1 MKYKKNWAE
10 TQEKFTNYWQQ
21 QNTGRPLMI
30 VVAKKEEAK
39 PLPTELK
46 AVDMVDKYQDANRM
60 VARYRHFC
68 ENHLF
73 LAESFPNMSVDF
85 GPGSIAAYL
94 GSDIEFRPDTIWF
107 TEVVDDWEET
117 PKLTFDPENKW
128 FQRHIKL
135 YKDIHKQAAGDFLI
149 PIPDLM
155 ENIDVLV
162 SLRGGQNTIYDLID
176 EPKIVEERIAEVS
189 DVYFEYY
196 NHFYEIIKDPVDESC
211 AYTVFQI
218 WGKGKT
224 GKIQCDFSALM
235 SPAQFHDFIKEPLRA
250 QAKQLNNVLYH
261 LDGPDAIKHLD
272 ALMEIEEIDALQWTS
287 GDHGPDGTL
296 EDWYVIYDKARL
308 AGKSLWIKIYTGDL
322 DEQIRGVDKLVARY
336 GSHSM
341 LLHFD
346 IMSEADAKK
355 LLEHAEQHWSDV
367 KGTFEG

>member
-1 MKYKKNWAE
+1 MNYKKNWLE
-10 TQEKFTNYWQQ
+10 TQEKFTNYWKH

-30 VVAKKEEAK
+30 VTARKDDAV
-39 PLPTELK
+39 PLPAELEP
-46 AVDMVDKYQDANRM
+46 VSMEDKYQDAERM

-68 ENHLF
+68 ENHEF
-73 LAESFPNMSVDF
+73 LAESFPNMSADF

-107 TEVVDDWEET
+107 TEVIEDWEEQA
-117 PKLTFDPENKW
+117 PLTFDPENEW
-128 FQRHIKL
+128 FKRHIKL
-135 YKDIHKQAAGDFLI
+135 FQDVHKLANGDFLI

-162 SLRGGQNTIYDLID
+162 SLRGGQNTIFDLID
-176 EPKIVEERIAEVS
+176 DPEIVEERIQQIS
-189 DVYFEYY
+189 DIYFEYY
-196 NHFYEIIKDPVDESC
+196 NRFYEIVKDQQDDSC

-224 GKIQCDFSALM
+224 CKIQCDFSALM
-235 SPAQFHDFIKEPLRA
+235 SPDQFHEFIKEPLRQQA
-250 QAKQLNNVLYH
+250 QQLDNVLYH

-272 ALMEIEEIDALQWTS
+272 AVMEIDEIDALQWTS

-296 EDWYVIYDKARL
+296 EEWYEIYDKARL
-308 AGKSLWIKIYTGDL
+308 AGKSLWIKVYSGDI
-322 DEQIRGVDKLVARY
+322 DDWIAGVDKLIERY

-346 IMSEADAKK
+346 IMSEADANK
-355 LLEHAEQHWSDV
+355 LLTHAEKHWSDV
-367 KGTFEG
+367 PGSFGK